1 MNIAIE
7 DISSCRKRLKIEL
20 PPNEVNEE
28 IERITSEFQK
38 QVKLPGFRSG
48 KVPRDVVSKRFSQE
62 IDEETK
68 RSLVPKAYRR
78 AIQEKK
84 LRVVSSPSIED
95 LKFQRGFSLSF
106 STLVDL
112 APEIRLPEY
121 KGLSLPKVD
130 DTLADEEFEKQL
142 DQLRERQAHF
152 HDLTGRPTQA
162 DDFAVID
169 YTATIDSKPLLEV
182 APEAKK
188 LAVQNNLWIKLEEDA
203 FLPKFGAQLVG
214 LNIGDKKEVT
224 VEFPENFPYPELVGK
239 KAIFAVELKGI
250 KEKHLP
256 DLDEE
261 FAQNNFKMS
270 LEQVKTQLR
279 EGLQA
284 QKKNEV
290 IAQQKNQLI
299 EQLLSKT
306 EFDLPESILAA
317 QTKNVVRE
325 IVEHNQQRGI
335 SLDAIQDNKD
345 EIYQIAQK
353 NARDRVK
360 SAFLL
365 LQIAQKENLQ
375 VTPEEMNQRIHHLSH
390 QYGMEPRKLIEELNK
405 HNGLNQIEEEL
416 LISKTLDFL
425 LTHAKLEQN

>member
-7 DISSCRKRLKIEL
+7 DINSCRKRLKIEL
-20 PPNEVNEE
+20 PANEVNEE
-28 IERITSEFQK
+28 IERITNEFQK
-38 QVKLPGFRSG
+38 QAKLPGFRAG
-48 KVPRDVVSKRFSQE
+48 KVPRDVISKRFSEE

-95 LKFQRGFSLSF
+95 LKFQRGLSLSF

-121 KGLSLPKVD
+121 KGLSLPKID
-130 DTLADEEFEKQL
+130 DTLTEEEFEKQL
-142 DQLRERQAHF
+142 NQLREHQAHF
-152 HDLTGRPTQA
+152 HDLTGRPTQT

-169 YTATIDSKPLLEV
+169 YTATVDGKPLLEI

-188 LAVQNNLWIKLEEDA
+188 IAEQKNLWIKLEEDA
-203 FLPKFGAQLVG
+203 FLPKFGGQLVG
-214 LNIGDKKEVT
+214 MNIGDKKEIT

-239 KAIFAVELKGI
+239 KAIFSVEMKSI

-256 DLDEE
+256 ELDED
-261 FAQNNFKMS
+261 FAQNHFKMS
-270 LEQVKTQLR
+270 LEQVKTNLR
-279 EGLQA
+279 EGLQT
-284 QKKNEV
+284 QKKNDIV
-290 IAQQKNQLI
+290 AQQKNQLL
-299 EQLLSKT
+299 EQLLNKT
-306 EFDLPESILAA
+306 DFDLPESLLAA

-335 SLDAIQDNKD
+335 SLDAIQDKKD
-345 EIYQIAQK
+345 EIYQTAQK
-353 NARDRVK
+353 SARERVK
-360 SAFLL
+360 AAFLL

-375 VTPEEMNQRIHHLSH
+375 VTTEEMNHRIHHLSH
-390 QYGMEPRKLIEELNK
+390 QYGMEPQKFLEELNK

-425 LTHAKLEQN
+425 LTHAKVE